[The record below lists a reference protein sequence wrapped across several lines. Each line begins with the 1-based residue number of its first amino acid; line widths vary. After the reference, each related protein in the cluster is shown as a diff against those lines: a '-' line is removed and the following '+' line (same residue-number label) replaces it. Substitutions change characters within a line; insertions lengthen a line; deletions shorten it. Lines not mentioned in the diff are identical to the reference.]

1 MIHFDKKTT
10 KVLRTIYRSPKGI
23 TYRKL
28 LKKAHI
34 YDGGWFSD
42 FANLIYSFH
51 KEGYISCEN
60 PNEVFSVFEET
71 GSVMCVSPD
80 ALFLAKPKAN
90 ELIQSGRTNFVRWFI
105 PTLIS
110 IFALI
115 VATISLVIQFV

>member
-10 KVLRTIYRSPKGI
+10 KVLRTIYRSSKGI

-34 YDGGWFSD
+34 YDDGWFSD
-42 FANLIYSFH
+42 FADLIYSFH
-51 KEGYISCEN
+51 EEGYISCEN

-71 GSVMCVSPD
+71 GRVMCVSPD

-90 ELIQSGRTNFVRWFI
+90 ELIQKRNWDLLKWLV
-105 PTLIS
+105 PTILSLI
-110 IFALI
+110 ALI
-115 VATISLVIQFV
+115 TGIIF